1 MSVQELNLSFIVT
14 HSLICKGENYNDV
27 FHRAIL
33 RTIQICEVW
42 DGTPDNCRWIFIST
56 TNIHILL
63 YADICKSEMTEYIL
77 VTYKAG
83 NIFIQEA
90 I

>member
-1 MSVQELNLSFIVT
+1 MSVQELNPTFIVSN
-14 HSLICKGENYNDV
+14 SLICNGENYSDI

-33 RTIQICEVW
+33 KTVQICEVW
-42 DGTPDNCRWIFIST
+42 DGAPDKRRWIFRST
-56 TNIHILL
+56 ANIYTLF
-63 YADICKSEMTEYIL
+63 YADICKSEMTEHIF